1 MDAPVGL
8 KTIALTL
15 FPNIFFY
22 FFPSC
27 VMISHWLTV
36 LKHKMLSQILIKNSW
51 IGLVNVVHLCTP
63 ECDRASRRIQ
73 QGEGASKGLLWAP

>member
-1 MDAPVGL
+1 METPRHQDGM

-15 FPNIFFY
+15 FLNLFFY
-22 FFPSC
+22 FLLQVLC

-36 LKHKMLSQILIKNSW
+36 LKHEMPSQILIKNSW

-63 ECDRASRRIQ
+63 
-73 QGEGASKGLLWAP
+73 APCSPARWR